1 MKVTRKER
9 DRARI
14 EMIPLIDVIFLL
26 LVAFIFFAMSM
37 TIYRGI
43 PVDLPVSSASRVG
56 DEDFWEITVEKS
68 GAVYFNEKEVDLQDL
83 RLRLVL
89 LQRRSPGAKI
99 IVSGDREAPYES
111 IVSVMDAVKNVGISG
126 LLLRTDFSDE
136 RLGRVPENTVR
147 DRE

>member
-9 DRARI
+9 DKARI
-14 EMIPLIDVIFLL
+14 EMIPLIDVIFIL
-26 LVAFIFFAMSM
+26 LVAIIFFAMSI
-37 TIYRGI
+37 TVYRGI
-43 PVDLPVSSASRVG
+43 PVELTVSSASRVG
-56 DEDFWEITVEKS
+56 DEDFREITVEKS
-68 GAVYFNEKEVDLQDL
+68 GAVYFNGEEVALQDL

-111 IVSVMDAVKNVGISG
+111 IVSVMDVVKSVGISG
-126 LLLRTDFSDE
+126 LSLRTDFSDE
-136 RLGRVPENTVR
+136 GPGHVPENTVR